1 VREAALDALRP
12 RARSGRGRALTIL
25 ERSEK
30 TYADFWVR
38 YTPVC
43 LELLRAPSDVAISI
57 SRDFLCSPGPVEPQV
72 MLCREQCVAMFGRQ
86 TAFLVHCLLV
96 TWQGLASRYGLSST
110 RSLIEPTGIMRI
122 SLLRLLLY
130 AVSLCNKFVCMLMS

>member
-1 VREAALDALRP
+1 MPGAAGPALGTGASESSRVREAALDALRP

-30 TYADFWVR
+30 TYADFWVC

-72 MLCREQCVAMFGRQ
+72 MLCREQCVAMIWQANG
-86 TAFLVHCLLV
+86 LLS
-96 TWQGLASRYGLSST
+96 TLLAGHLARPS
-110 RSLIEPTGIMRI
+110 I
-122 SLLRLLLY
+122 
-130 AVSLCNKFVCMLMS
+130 